1 MTPSSYQPFL
11 IGSGTTKTGYFDYYS
26 SWVAPEDA
34 FDKLEDAYIN
44 RGVINKRDGQS
55 LLGVMEYCSD
65 ELIQYGNG
73 GTNYAGTMSTHL
85 PIMVGSVSIQTIN
98 TSNQVETYS
107 DNSLGVLT
115 GNRGGT
121 GTIVY
126 ATGAWTITSGMNLK
140 DGSPIM
146 MDYAFVPTTATNA
159 HLNSSVVKIGN
170 GTGTYSD
177 TFPFNL
183 PILPGSAFLTLDV
196 TGTGKTTYL
205 DDGAGHFRVSLPAG
219 AQVGTINYSTGAWTI
234 TIPAAGTAVAGSP
247 IVLGLSMANATF
259 TIMGIN
265 QWNDEVNN
273 TFVLT
278 VEDTRRMSFYTV
290 ATNAFQ
296 PICDVAET
304 LFIVPKNSA
313 SVQQTF
319 DNAAAGTSII
329 PTFPLIAPLSI
340 VLTLSDSSQLNP
352 IIDTTTDDG
361 SGHILAGVN
370 GFFDAMGTINYL
382 TGEFILNLGAA
393 KNLTKGQAIN
403 VTFTLQNDYF
413 TGNQSNFFN
422 WTNWDEPTNLIV
434 TQIINTEEPAQYDTG
449 FLYVTNNVDP
459 VTLYDGLNN
468 TLSRPAFA
476 IQQTNL
482 GDGLNEIRTCL
493 DVKVFDNRLLFC
505 RPTTTIDAGGPEPQ
519 TIRYSAQ
526 FNPTNFVADIPG
538 SGGFVI
544 FSGSDWINSVKFL
557 KDFLIVSLQ
566 NSTYSMRTT
575 GNAFAPFLAY
585 KINNTKNISAPYGSI
600 EFDDAVKSM
609 GTKGLIFCD
618 GNDVDRYDWKIF
630 DQFENIS
637 SNNFIQ
643 CFGLR
648 FDILNQAWMLYPD
661 ISENATLSNKVLLH
675 NYVEDSWAVFNMPLS
690 CLGLGFGVKDFTWA
704 DFAPGGL
711 ANPDGT
717 LVWGNADFPWNS
729 ELVQSESLRLLGG
742 DFNGNILQLND
753 GPTDN
758 GTSIFMNA
766 ITKKYNP
773 FAKDG
778 AAGQFGY
785 IDVYYTVNPKVV
797 LTFSF
802 YIDNSSTTEGVNP
815 SFQRTMTLT
824 GKSINSAFGWK
835 RLFINVQAEQIQ
847 WQIQDNGF
855 SGFQILGQMLWAR
868 PAGRLTP

>member
-11 IGSGTTKTGYFDYYS
+11 IGEGTTKTGLFQYLQ

-65 ELIQYGNG
+65 ELIAYGNG

-85 PIMVGSVSIQTIN
+85 PIMAGSVSIQTFL
-98 TSNQVETYS
+98 TSNKVETYS
-107 DNSLGVLT
+107 DNSLGTLT
-115 GNRGGT
+115 GNQGGT

-126 ATGAWTITSGMNLK
+126 ATGVWSITSAVNVK
-140 DGSPIM
+140 SGSPIM
-146 MDYAFVPTTATNA
+146 MDYAFVPTTATNP
-159 HLNSSVVKIGN
+159 HLNSSVVAIATNVGAFA
-170 GTGTYSD
+170 G

-183 PILPGSAFLTLDV
+183 PIAPGSAFMTFDV
-196 TGTGKTTYL
+196 TGTGSTTYL

-219 AQVGTINYSTGAWTI
+219 AQVGTINYSTGAWAI
-234 TIPAAGTAVAGSP
+234 TIPAAGTAVNGSP

-296 PICDVAET
+296 PVCDVAET
-304 LFIVPKNSA
+304 LFIIPGTPTSPLNNFL
-313 SVQQTF
+313 T
-319 DNAAAGTSII
+319 GTSVV
-329 PTFPLIAPLSI
+329 PTFGLIAPLSI
-340 VLTLSDSSQLNP
+340 VLTLVDPTVAPNP
-352 IIDTTTDDG
+352 IIVTTTDDG
-361 SGHILAGVN
+361 SGNIVAN
-370 GFFDAMGTINYL
+370 GAFTGGTINYL
-382 TGEFILNLGAA
+382 TGAFSININTGAV
-393 KNLTKGQAIN
+393 TTGQAIN

-422 WTNWDEPTNLIV
+422 WTNWDQPTNLIV
-434 TQIINTEEPAQYDTG
+434 SQVKNNEEPAQYHNG
-449 FLYVTNNVDP
+449 FLYLTNNVDP
-459 VTLYDGLNN
+459 VTLYDGISN

-476 IQQTNL
+476 IKQVNL
-482 GDGLNEIRTCL
+482 GDGFNEILTTL
-493 DVKVFDNRLLFC
+493 DVKVFDNRLLFV
-505 RPTTTIDAGGPEPQ
+505 RPTTTIDDGNPEPQ

-538 SGGFVI
+538 SGGFVV
-544 FSGSDWINSVKFL
+544 FSGSDWINSAKFL
-557 KDFLIVSLQ
+557 KDFLIVMLQ

-585 KINNTKNISAPYGSI
+585 KINSTKNISAPYGSI
-600 EFDDAVKSM
+600 EFDDVIKAM
-609 GTKGLIFCD
+609 GTKGLIYCD
-618 GNDVDRYDWKIF
+618 GNDVDRYDFKIF

-637 SNNFIQ
+637 SQNFIQ
-643 CFGLR
+643 CFGQR

-661 ISENATLSNKVLLH
+661 ISTQATLSNKVLLH

-690 CLGLGFGVKDFTWA
+690 CLGIGFGVKDFTWA

-717 LVWGNADFPWNS
+717 LVWGNADFPWNNS
-729 ELVQSESLRLLGG
+729 LVQSESLRLLGG
-742 DFNGNILQLND
+742 DYNGRILQLND

-758 GTSIFMNA
+758 GIPIIMNA

-778 AAGQFGY
+778 ALGQFGY
-785 IDVYYTVNPKVV
+785 IDVYYTVNPLVE

-802 YIDNSSTTEGVNP
+802 FIDNSSTIEGVNP
-815 SFQRTMTLT
+815 SFQRNMHLT
-824 GKSINSAFGWK
+824 GKNANSAYGWQ

-855 SGFQILGQMLWAR
+855 SGFQILGQILWAVQQ
-868 PAGRLTP
+868 AG